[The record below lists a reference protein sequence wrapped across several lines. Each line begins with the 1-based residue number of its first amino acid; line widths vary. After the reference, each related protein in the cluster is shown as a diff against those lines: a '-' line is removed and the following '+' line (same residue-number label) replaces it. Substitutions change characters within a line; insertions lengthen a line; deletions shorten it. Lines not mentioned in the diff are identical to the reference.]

1 MWHNLHSTPYYPI
14 ASKNSIIMLLL
25 ADNFLILNFHA
36 MHMTYAVLQ
45 QMRCRA
51 EKRSMRTFWVWCYI
65 CMDRAISKKIC
76 LNNAM
81 SYLVFSQFYITYHES
96 MMIIVEAMLATVQ
109 EEFHITD
116 EQIECF
122 YNKFMSKLPESMQ
135 RLLQANWEIYLL
147 KYTVFK
153 DPLWFS
159 MWEVWV
165 R

>member
-1 MWHNLHSTPYYPI
+1 M
-14 ASKNSIIMLLL
+14 ASEV
-25 ADNFLILNFHA
+25 AD
-36 MHMTYAVLQ
+36 
-45 QMRCRA
+45 
-51 EKRSMRTFWVWCYI
+51 
-65 CMDRAISKKIC
+65 
-76 LNNAM
+76 
-81 SYLVFSQFYITYHES
+81 ITYHES

-153 DPLWFS
+153 EPWGFS
-159 MWEVWV
+159 VWEVWDNNYIIFQTYNQKTSYNKQKYIW
-165 R
+165 